1 MGDLPVPPTERL
13 PTQISGKP
21 KEVDL
26 KIFFII
32 QPVADGDDQPVQQ
45 CKRK

>member
-21 KEVDL
+21 KPVDL
-26 KIFFII
+26 KIFLLYNQFLKPIAS
-32 QPVADGDDQPVQQ
+32 Q
-45 CKRK
+45 